1 MVNYSTMNDILK
13 SYQNELDKLNKTGN
27 LRSLKQIDENQFKL
41 NLSSNDYM
49 GIAKLGL
56 SIPEEK
62 GMGSGSS
69 RLLTG
74 NFQAYQELENE
85 LEKQFGSPAL
95 FFNSGYHANIGILPA
110 LASKGDLILSDKLN
124 HASIID
130 GIKLSDADYHRYK
143 HLDYAHLE
151 RLLEKYRNQY
161 KRVFIISESIFSMDG
176 DVADLL
182 QLIQIKEKY
191 NCLLYIDE
199 AHALGTRGEK
209 GLGIA
214 EEQNCLSQI
223 DLLVGTFGKAMNS
236 VGAYLVCNAIIK
248 DYLINKMRSL
258 IFTTALPPISIA
270 WNLQILKQSLCM
282 QKEREHLQS
291 LSNRFRKAILEA
303 GIETGGNS
311 NIIPIKVGDS
321 ETCKHLA
328 EQLQK
333 LGYLVFPI
341 RPPSVPPNTARVRLS
356 LSADMKWDDLKELP
370 EVIKDLQSSINS

>member
-1 MVNYSTMNDILK
+1 MSDILK
-13 SYQNELDKLNKTGN
+13 SYQDELEKLNQTGN
-27 LRSLKQIDENQFKL
+27 LRYLKQIDESQFKL

-56 SIPEEK
+56 SLPAET

-74 NFQAYQELENE
+74 NFQAYQALEDE
-85 LEKQFGSPAL
+85 LEKQFGAPAL

-110 LASKGDLILSDKLN
+110 LAQKGDLILSDKLN

-143 HLDYAHLE
+143 HLDTQHLT
-151 RLLEKYRNQY
+151 RLLKKYRSNY
-161 KRVFIISESIFSMDG
+161 KRVFIVSESIFSMDG
-176 DVADLL
+176 DVADLHE
-182 QLIQIKEKY
+182 LIRIKNKHK
-191 NCLLYIDE
+191 CFLYVDE

-236 VGAYLVCNAIIK
+236 VGAYLICNAIIK
-248 DYLINKMRSL
+248 EYLINKMRSL

-270 WNLQILKQSLCM
+270 WNLQILKQSLGM
-282 QKEREHLQS
+282 QKERLHLQE
-291 LSNRFRKAILEA
+291 LSNQFRTALQEL
-303 GIETGGNS
+303 GIQTGGDS
-311 NIIPIKVGDS
+311 NIIPIMIGDS
-321 ETCKHLA
+321 EKCKQLA
-328 EQLQK
+328 EQLQD

-341 RPPSVPPNTARVRLS
+341 RPPSVPPNTARLRLS
-356 LSADMKWDDLKELP
+356 LSADMQWEDLKELP
-370 EVIKDLQSSINS
+370 VMIKNLQSKYNS

>member
-1 MVNYSTMNDILK
+1 MSDILK
-13 SYQNELDKLNKTGN
+13 SYQDELEKLNQTGN
-27 LRSLKQIDENQFKL
+27 LRYLKQIDESQFKL

-56 SIPEEK
+56 SLPNET

-74 NFQAYQELENE
+74 NFQAYQALEDE
-85 LEKQFGSPAL
+85 LEKQFGAPAL

-110 LASKGDLILSDKLN
+110 LAQKGDLILSDKLN

-143 HLDYAHLE
+143 HLDAQHLT
-151 RLLEKYRNQY
+151 RLLKKYRSNY
-161 KRVFIISESIFSMDG
+161 KRVFIVSESIFSMDG
-176 DVADLL
+176 DIADLHE
-182 QLIQIKEKY
+182 LIKIKTKY
-191 NCLLYIDE
+191 ECFLYVDE

-236 VGAYLVCNAIIK
+236 VGAYLICNAIIK

-270 WNLQILKQSLCM
+270 WNLQILKQSLGM
-282 QKEREHLQS
+282 QKERLHLQE
-291 LSNRFRKAILEA
+291 LSNQFRTALQKLDIQ
-303 GIETGGNS
+303 TGGDS
-311 NIIPIKVGDS
+311 NIIPIMIGDS
-321 ETCKHLA
+321 EKCKQLA
-328 EQLQK
+328 EQLQN

-341 RPPSVPPNTARVRLS
+341 RPPSVPPNTARLRLS
-356 LSADMKWDDLKELP
+356 LSADMQWKDLKELP
-370 EVIKDLQSSINS
+370 VMIKNLQSKYNS

>member
-1 MVNYSTMNDILK
+1 MSDILK
-13 SYQNELDKLNKTGN
+13 SYQDELEKLNQTGN
-27 LRSLKQIDENQFKL
+27 LRSLKQIDESQFKL

-56 SIPEEK
+56 SLPNET

-74 NFQAYQELENE
+74 NFQAYQALEDE
-85 LEKQFGSPAL
+85 LEKQFGAPAL

-110 LASKGDLILSDKLN
+110 LAQKGDLILSDKLN

-143 HLDYAHLE
+143 HLDAQHLT
-151 RLLEKYRNQY
+151 RLLKKYRSNY
-161 KRVFIISESIFSMDG
+161 KRVFIVSESIFSMDG
-176 DVADLL
+176 DIADLHE
-182 QLIQIKEKY
+182 LIKIKTKY
-191 NCLLYIDE
+191 ECFLYVDE

-236 VGAYLVCNAIIK
+236 VGAYLICNAIIK

-270 WNLQILKQSLCM
+270 WNLQILKQSLGM
-282 QKEREHLQS
+282 QKERLHLQE
-291 LSNRFRKAILEA
+291 LSNQFRTALQEL
-303 GIETGGNS
+303 GIQTGGDS
-311 NIIPIKVGDS
+311 NIIPIMIGDS
-321 ETCKHLA
+321 EKCKQLA
-328 EQLQK
+328 EQLQN

-341 RPPSVPPNTARVRLS
+341 RPPSVPPNTARLRLS
-356 LSADMKWDDLKELP
+356 LSADMQWKDLKELP
-370 EVIKDLQSSINS
+370 VMIKNLQSKYNS

>member
-1 MVNYSTMNDILK
+1 M
-13 SYQNELDKLNKTGN
+13 
-27 LRSLKQIDENQFKL
+27 
-41 NLSSNDYM
+41 
-49 GIAKLGL
+49 
-56 SIPEEK
+56 
-62 GMGSGSS
+62 
-69 RLLTG
+69 
-74 NFQAYQELENE
+74 
-85 LEKQFGSPAL
+85 
-95 FFNSGYHANIGILPA
+95 PA

-303 GIETGGNS
+303 GIETGGDS

-370 EVIKDLQSSINS
+370 DIIKDLQSSINS

>member
-1 MVNYSTMNDILK
+1 MTDILK
-13 SYQNELDKLNKTGN
+13 SYQDELEKLNKAGN
-27 LRSLKQIDENQFKL
+27 LRSLKQIDEDQFKL

-49 GIAKLGL
+49 GIAKLKL

-74 NFQAYQELENE
+74 NFQAYQTLEDELEQ
-85 LEKQFGSPAL
+85 QFGSPAL

-110 LASKGDLILSDKLN
+110 LTSKGDLILSDKLN

-151 RLLEKYRNQY
+151 RLLEKYRNNY
-161 KRVFIISESIFSMDG
+161 NHVIIVSESIFSMDG
-176 DVADLL
+176 DIADLL
-182 QLIQIKEKY
+182 KLIEIKEKY
-191 NCLLYIDE
+191 ECLLYIDE
-199 AHALGTRGEK
+199 AHALGIRGEK

-214 EEQNCLSQI
+214 EEQNCLSEI

-236 VGAYLVCNAIIK
+236 VGAYLICNAIIK
-248 DYLINKMRSL
+248 NYLINKMRSL

-270 WNLQILKQSLCM
+270 WNLQILKQSLGM
-282 QKEREHLQS
+282 NKEREHLQKLSNQFRKS
-291 LSNRFRKAILEA
+291 LSDI
-303 GIETGGNS
+303 GIKTGGES
-311 NIIPIKVGDS
+311 NIIPVMIGDS
-321 ETCKHLA
+321 EICKNLA
-328 EQLQK
+328 EQLQN

-341 RPPSVPPNTARVRLS
+341 RPPSVPPNTSRLRLS
-356 LSADMKWDDLKELP
+356 LSADMTWEDLKELP
-370 EVIKDLQSSINS
+370 EIIYNLQLSINNK

>member
-1 MVNYSTMNDILK
+1 MTDILK
-13 SYQNELDKLNKTGN
+13 SYQDELEKLSQTGN
-27 LRSLKQIDENQFKL
+27 LRSLKQIDESRYKL

-74 NFQAYQELENE
+74 NFQAYQALEDE
-85 LEKQFGSPAL
+85 LEKEFGSPAL

-110 LASKGDLILSDKLN
+110 LTSKGDLILSDKLN

-143 HLDYAHLE
+143 HLDYKHLE
-151 RLLEKYRNQY
+151 RLLEKYRNNY
-161 KRVFIISESIFSMDG
+161 NRVIIVSESIFSMDG
-176 DVADLL
+176 DVADLHE
-182 QLIQIKEKY
+182 LIKIKKKY
-191 NCLLYIDE
+191 ECFLYIDE

-214 EEQNCLSQI
+214 EEQNCLSEI

-236 VGAYLVCNAIIK
+236 VGAYLICNAIIK
-248 DYLINKMRSL
+248 AYLINKMRSL

-270 WNLQILKQSLCM
+270 WNLQILKQSLSM
-282 QKEREHLQS
+282 QKERTHLQD
-291 LSNRFRKAILEA
+291 LSNQFRTALQDLDIK
-303 GIETGGNS
+303 TGGDS
-311 NIIPIKVGDS
+311 NIIPIMIGDS
-321 ETCKHLA
+321 ENCTQIA
-328 EQLQK
+328 EQMQR

-341 RPPSVPPNTARVRLS
+341 RPPSVPPNTSRLRLS
-356 LSADMKWDDLKELP
+356 LSADMTWGDLKELP
-370 EVIKDLQSSINS
+370 EIINNLQLSINNK

>member
-1 MVNYSTMNDILK
+1 MNDILK

-214 EEQNCLSQI
+214 EEQNCFSQI

-370 EVIKDLQSSINS
+370 EVIKGLQSSINS

>member
-1 MVNYSTMNDILK
+1 MTDILK
-13 SYQNELDKLNKTGN
+13 SYQDELEKLSQTGN
-27 LRSLKQIDENQFKL
+27 LRSLKQIDESRYKL

-74 NFQAYQELENE
+74 NFQAYQALEDE

-110 LASKGDLILSDKLN
+110 MAQKGDLILSDKLN

-143 HLDYAHLE
+143 HLDYQHLT
-151 RLLEKYRNQY
+151 RLLDKYRSQY

-176 DVADLL
+176 DVADL
-182 QLIQIKEKY
+182 QELIKIKKQY
-191 NCLLYIDE
+191 DCFLYVDE

-214 EEQNCLSQI
+214 EEQNCLTEI

-270 WNLQILKQSLCM
+270 WNLQILKQSLGM
-282 QKEREHLQS
+282 SKEREHLQK
-291 LSNRFRKAILEA
+291 LSNQFKIALQDLDIQ
-303 GIETGGNS
+303 TGGDS
-311 NIIPIKVGDS
+311 NIIPIMIGNS
-321 ETCKHLA
+321 EACRQLA

-341 RPPSVPPNTARVRLS
+341 RPPSVPPNTARLRLS
-356 LSADMKWDDLKELP
+356 LSADMQWEDLKDIPAIISE
-370 EVIKDLQSSINS
+370 LQSKK

>member
-1 MVNYSTMNDILK
+1 MNDILK

-41 NLSSNDYM
+41 NMSSNDYM

>member
-1 MVNYSTMNDILK
+1 MTDILK
-13 SYQNELDKLNKTGN
+13 SYQDELEKLNQTGN

-74 NFQAYQELENE
+74 NFQAYKLLEDELE
-85 LEKQFGSPAL
+85 LQFGSPAL

-143 HLDYAHLE
+143 HLDYKHLE
-151 RLLEKYRNQY
+151 RLLEKYRNNY
-161 KRVFIISESIFSMDG
+161 ERVFIVSESIFSMDG
-176 DVADLL
+176 DVADLHE
-182 QLIQIKEKY
+182 LIKIKNQY
-191 NCLLYIDE
+191 QCLLYVDE

-236 VGAYLVCNAIIK
+236 VGAYLVCDAIIK

-270 WNLQILKQSLCM
+270 WNLQILKQSLSM
-282 QKEREHLQS
+282 QKERTHLQK
-291 LSNRFRKAILEA
+291 LSNQFRTALQEL
-303 GIETGGNS
+303 GIKTGGDS
-311 NIIPIKVGDS
+311 NIIPIMIGDS
-321 ETCKHLA
+321 GKCTQIA
-328 EQLQK
+328 EQMQK
-333 LGYLVFPI
+333 LGFLVFPI
-341 RPPSVPPNTARVRLS
+341 RPPSVPPNTSRLRLS
-356 LSADMKWDDLKELP
+356 LSADMTWKDLKELP
-370 EVIKDLQSSINS
+370 RIINDLQLSI

>member
-1 MVNYSTMNDILK
+1 MSDILK
-13 SYQNELDKLNKTGN
+13 SYQDELEKLNQTGN
-27 LRSLKQIDENQFKL
+27 LRYLKQIDESQFKL

-56 SIPEEK
+56 SLPAET

-74 NFQAYQELENE
+74 NFQAYQALEDE
-85 LEKQFGSPAL
+85 LEKQFGAPAL

-110 LASKGDLILSDKLN
+110 LAQKGDLILSDKLN

-143 HLDYAHLE
+143 HLDTQHLK
-151 RLLEKYRNQY
+151 RLLKKYRSNY
-161 KRVFIISESIFSMDG
+161 KRVFIVSESIFSMDG
-176 DVADLL
+176 DIADLHG
-182 QLIQIKEKY
+182 LIKIKTKY
-191 NCLLYIDE
+191 ECFLYVDE

-236 VGAYLVCNAIIK
+236 VGAYLICNAIIK

-270 WNLQILKQSLCM
+270 WNLQILKQSLGM
-282 QKEREHLQS
+282 QKERLHLQE
-291 LSNRFRKAILEA
+291 LSNQFRTALQELDIQ
-303 GIETGGNS
+303 TGGDS
-311 NIIPIKVGDS
+311 NIIPIMIGDS
-321 ETCKHLA
+321 EKCKQLA
-328 EQLQK
+328 EQLQN

-341 RPPSVPPNTARVRLS
+341 RPPSVPPNTARLRLS
-356 LSADMKWDDLKELP
+356 LAADMEWENLKELP
-370 EVIKDLQSSINS
+370 VMIKNLQSKYNS

>member
-1 MVNYSTMNDILK
+1 MSDLLK
-13 SYQNELDKLNKTGN
+13 SYQDELEKLNQTGN
-27 LRSLKQIDENQFKL
+27 LRSLKQIDESQYKL

-74 NFQAYQELENE
+74 NFQAYKLLEDELE
-85 LEKQFGSPAL
+85 LQFGSPAL

-110 LASKGDLILSDKLN
+110 LSSKGDLILSDKLN

-143 HLDYAHLE
+143 HLDYQHLK
-151 RLLEKYRNQY
+151 RLLKKYRSNY
-161 KRVFIISESIFSMDG
+161 KRVFIVSESIFSMDG
-176 DVADLL
+176 DVADLHE
-182 QLIQIKEKY
+182 LIKIKNKY
-191 NCLLYIDE
+191 DCFLYVDE

-223 DLLVGTFGKAMNS
+223 NLLVGTFGKAMNS
-236 VGAYLVCNAIIK
+236 VGAYLVCDATIK

-258 IFTTALPPISIA
+258 IFTTALPPVSIA
-270 WNLQILKQSLCM
+270 WNLQILKQSIGM
-282 QKEREHLQS
+282 QKERTHLQK
-291 LSNRFRKAILEA
+291 LSNQFRTALQDL
-303 GIETGGNS
+303 GIKTGGDS
-311 NIIPIKVGDS
+311 NIIPIMIGDS
-321 ETCKHLA
+321 EKCTQIA
-328 EQLQK
+328 EKMQK

-341 RPPSVPPNTARVRLS
+341 RPPSVPPNTSRLRLS
-356 LSADMKWDDLKELP
+356 LSADMTWDDLKELP
-370 EVIKDLQSSINS
+370 VIINDLQLTIKNGGI

>member
-1 MVNYSTMNDILK
+1 MSDILK
-13 SYQNELDKLNKTGN
+13 SYQDELDKLSQTGN
-27 LRSLKQIDENQFKL
+27 LRSLKQIDEKQFKL
-41 NLSSNDYM
+41 NLSTNDYM

-56 SIPEEK
+56 SVPEEK

-74 NFQAYQELENE
+74 NFIAYKNLEDELEN
-85 LEKQFGSPAL
+85 QFGSPSL

-151 RLLEKYRNQY
+151 RLLEKYRSNY
-161 KRVFIISESIFSMDG
+161 KRVFIVSESIFSMDG
-176 DVADLL
+176 DIADLL
-182 QLIQIKEKY
+182 KLIKIKEKY
-191 NCLLYIDE
+191 ECLLYIDE

-236 VGAYLVCNAIIK
+236 VGAYLICNTIIK

-270 WNLQILKQSLCM
+270 WNLQILKQSLGM
-282 QKEREHLQS
+282 NEERVHLQK
-291 LSNRFRKAILEA
+291 LSNRFRTALQDL
-303 GIETGGNS
+303 GIETGGDS
-311 NIIPIKVGDS
+311 NIVPIMIGDS
-321 ETCKHLA
+321 EDCKQIA
-328 EQLQK
+328 VQMQK

-341 RPPSVPPNTARVRLS
+341 RPPSVPPNTSRLRLS

-370 EVIKDLQSSINS
+370 QVIKNLQLSINNK

>member
-1 MVNYSTMNDILK
+1 MSDILK
-13 SYQNELDKLNKTGN
+13 SYQDELEKLNQTGN
-27 LRSLKQIDENQFKL
+27 LRSLKQIDESQFKL

-56 SIPEEK
+56 SLPAET

-74 NFQAYQELENE
+74 NFQAYQALEDE
-85 LEKQFGSPAL
+85 LEKQFGAPAL

-110 LASKGDLILSDKLN
+110 LAQKGDLILSDKLN

-143 HLDYAHLE
+143 HLDTQHLK
-151 RLLEKYRNQY
+151 RLLKKYRSNY
-161 KRVFIISESIFSMDG
+161 KRVFIVSESIFSMDG
-176 DVADLL
+176 DIADLHE
-182 QLIQIKEKY
+182 LIKIKTKY
-191 NCLLYIDE
+191 ECFLYVDE
-199 AHALGTRGEK
+199 AHALGTRGKK

-236 VGAYLVCNAIIK
+236 VGAYLICNAIIK

-270 WNLQILKQSLCM
+270 WNLQILKQSLGM
-282 QKEREHLQS
+282 QKERLHLQE
-291 LSNRFRKAILEA
+291 LSNQFRTALQKLDIQ
-303 GIETGGNS
+303 TGGDS
-311 NIIPIKVGDS
+311 NIIPIMIGDS
-321 ETCKHLA
+321 EKCKQLA
-328 EQLQK
+328 EQLQN

-341 RPPSVPPNTARVRLS
+341 RPPSVPPNTARLRLS
-356 LSADMKWDDLKELP
+356 LSADMQWKDLKELP
-370 EVIKDLQSSINS
+370 ELINNLQSKYN

>member
-1 MVNYSTMNDILK
+1 VVNKKIMTDILK
-13 SYQNELDKLNKTGN
+13 SYQDELEKLSQTGN
-27 LRSLKQIDENQFKL
+27 LRSLKQIDESRYKL

-74 NFQAYQELENE
+74 NFQAYQALEDE

-110 LASKGDLILSDKLN
+110 MAQKGDLILSDKLN

-143 HLDYAHLE
+143 HLDYQHLT
-151 RLLEKYRNQY
+151 RLLDKYRSQY

-176 DVADLL
+176 DVADL
-182 QLIQIKEKY
+182 QELIKIKKQYE
-191 NCLLYIDE
+191 CFLYVDE

-214 EEQNCLSQI
+214 EEQNCLAEI

-270 WNLQILKQSLCM
+270 WNLQILKQNLGM
-282 QKEREHLQS
+282 NKERAHLQK
-291 LSNRFRKAILEA
+291 LSNQFRTALENQ
-303 GIETGGNS
+303 GIKTGGDS
-311 NIIPIKVGDS
+311 NIIPIMIGNS
-321 ETCKHLA
+321 EACKQLA

-341 RPPSVPPNTARVRLS
+341 RPPSVPPNTARLRLS
-356 LSADMKWDDLKELP
+356 LSADMQWEDLKDIPELIS
-370 EVIKDLQSSINS
+370 ELQSKNN

>member
-1 MVNYSTMNDILK
+1 MTDILK
-13 SYQNELDKLNKTGN
+13 SYQDELEKLNKTGN

-74 NFQAYQELENE
+74 NFQAYQALEDE
-85 LEKQFGSPAL
+85 LEKEFGSPAL

-110 LASKGDLILSDKLN
+110 LTSKGDLILSDKLN

-143 HLDYAHLE
+143 HLDYKHLE
-151 RLLEKYRNQY
+151 RLLEKYRNNY
-161 KRVFIISESIFSMDG
+161 NRVIIVSESIFSMDG
-176 DVADLL
+176 DIADLL
-182 QLIQIKEKY
+182 KLIKIKKKY
-191 NCLLYIDE
+191 ECFLYIDE

-214 EEQNCLSQI
+214 EEQNCLSEI

-236 VGAYLVCNAIIK
+236 VGAYLICNAIIK
-248 DYLINKMRSL
+248 AYLINKMRSL

-270 WNLQILKQSLCM
+270 WNLQILKQSLSM
-282 QKEREHLQS
+282 QKERTHLQD
-291 LSNRFRKAILEA
+291 LSNQFRTALQDLDIK
-303 GIETGGNS
+303 TGGDS
-311 NIIPIKVGDS
+311 NIIPIMIGDS
-321 ETCKHLA
+321 ENCTQIA
-328 EQLQK
+328 EQMQR

-341 RPPSVPPNTARVRLS
+341 RPPSVPPNTSRLRLS
-356 LSADMKWDDLKELP
+356 LSADMTWGDLKELP
-370 EVIKDLQSSINS
+370 EIINNLQLSINNK